1 MAQRVCVCRTSK
13 VYTLEKVY
21 GFRFVCRSIVD
32 LKSQKF
38 QPRISKRNCH
48 LRSSTL
54 ECDRTIHS
62 ARWLEFR
69 RQKGV
74 FQRTRRILHIIPL
87 ASNEDGNSVSVN
99 GAPQVGSAS
108 SMEEIRLKLNKAF
121 QTEDISNGLVQS
133 IHDAARSIELA
144 FTEHS
149 KSSKGSWFPKTW
161 MGVDNNAWIK
171 SLSYKAAVD
180 SLLQAVIDVSSR
192 GNGRDRDINVFV
204 QRRSIF

>member
-1 MAQRVCVCRTSK
+1 MAQRICVCSTSK

-21 GFRFVCRSIVD
+21 GFRFVCRSIID

-38 QPRISKRNCH
+38 HPRISKRKCH
-48 LRSSTL
+48 LRSSTP

-74 FQRTRRILHIIPL
+74 FQRTRRIVHIIPL
-87 ASNEDGNSVSVN
+87 ASNDDGNSVSVN
-99 GAPQVGSAS
+99 GATQVGSAS

-121 QTEDISNGLVQS
+121 QSEDISNGLVQS

-144 FTEHS
+144 FIEHS
-149 KSSKGSWFPKTW
+149 KSSKGSWFSKTW
-161 MGVDNNAWIK
+161 LGVDNNAWIK
-171 SLSYKAAVD
+171 SLSYQVEY
-180 SLLQAVIDVSSR
+180 
-192 GNGRDRDINVFV
+192 
-204 QRRSIF
+204 